1 MKKTAYDIIRRPII
15 SEQSTEHVDLKKYV
29 FEVDK
34 DANKI
39 EIKNAIEEIFGVE
52 VSKVTT
58 MNMKGKVK
66 RTGRFPKG
74 SRRDWKKAVVK
85 LTDTSNTIEFFEG
98 LM

>member
-1 MKKTAYDIIRRPII
+1 MKTAYDIIKRPII

-29 FEVDK
+29 FEVDRE
-34 DANKI
+34 ANKI
-39 EIKNAIEEIFGVE
+39 EIKNAIEEIFDVE

-58 MNMKGKVK
+58 LNMRGKIK

-74 SRRDWKKAVVK
+74 ARRDWKKAVVR

>member
-1 MKKTAYDIIRRPII
+1 MKTAYDIIKRPII

-29 FEVDK
+29 FEVDV

-39 EIKNAIEEIFGVE
+39 EIKNAVEEIFDVE

-58 MNMKGKVK
+58 LNMKGKIK

-74 SRRDWKKAVVK
+74 SRRDWKKAVVR